1 MPDNKLILN
10 KILEEIENIEG
21 IELDDFKDILY
32 SNNNNKYKAIDKG
45 HKIYANYI
53 ELINSG
59 DMIFKYALL
68 WWMLR
73 YINGSEWYLNDDYE
87 FSYKFLRRMTE
98 QQIKSLLQK
107 RLNKCLTAKKK
118 YNENK
123 LFKYLFNFQYD
134 KVLLYDIEKYKKIII
149 TNDVDEMANNL
160 YNLFNDICKKS
171 NSKTSKINEKIL
183 HGVNRVIRCFDDSEL
198 LKENINDGNLYKMV
212 TNYTNNKYNRKI
224 NFDY

>member
-1 MPDNKLILN
+1 MSDNKID
-10 KILEEIENIEG
+10 KILEEFKDIEG
-21 IELDDFKDILY
+21 IKLEEFEDIEDWKQ
-32 SNNNNKYKAIDKG
+32 NHKYKAVDKG
-45 HKIYANYI
+45 HKIYTNYY

-73 YINGSEWYLNDDYE
+73 YINGSEWYLNNDYE

-123 LFKYLFNFQYD
+123 LFKYLFDFQYD

-171 NSKTSKINEKIL
+171 NSKTSKINEKIF
-183 HGVNRVIRCFDDSEL
+183 HSVNRIIRCFHASEL

-212 TNYTNNKYNRKI
+212 TNYTNKKYNRKI